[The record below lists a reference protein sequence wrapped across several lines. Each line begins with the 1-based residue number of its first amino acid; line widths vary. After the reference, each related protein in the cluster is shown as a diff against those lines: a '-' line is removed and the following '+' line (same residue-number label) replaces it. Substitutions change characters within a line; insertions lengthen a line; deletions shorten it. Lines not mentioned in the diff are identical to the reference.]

1 MLNQS
6 ATDRDELAGLLHI
19 SENQLS
25 YITNVAAG
33 CGLIRYGS
41 TLIPFENR
49 FPRDTDLYR
58 LMTTRPNEKF

>member
-1 MLNQS
+1 M
-6 ATDRDELAGLLHI
+6 
-19 SENQLS
+19 S
-25 YITNVAAG
+25 YISNADAG

-58 LMTTRPNEKF
+58 LMTTRPNEKFS

>member
-1 MLNQS
+1 MRML
-6 ATDRDELAGLLHI
+6 
-19 SENQLS
+19 
-25 YITNVAAG
+25 AAA
-33 CGLIRYGS
+33 YGS